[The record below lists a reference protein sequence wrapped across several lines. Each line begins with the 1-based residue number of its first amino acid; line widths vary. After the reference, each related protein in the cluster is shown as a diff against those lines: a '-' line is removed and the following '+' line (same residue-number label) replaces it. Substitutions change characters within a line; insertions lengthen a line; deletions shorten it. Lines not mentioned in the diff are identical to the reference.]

1 MLTLNRIPTLFVIFL
16 LVTSKILAQTA
27 INLKTDDQVKP
38 SGITNPN
45 PLFSWEIKLPLKTSK
60 QSGYQIIVSSTEA
73 NLKKNLGDIWD
84 TKKVISTQTSSI
96 EYRGKLLE
104 TNKKYFW
111 KVKLWNE
118 KAKAMAWS
126 LPTNFQMGNLE
137 KLVWTANWIGKIDT
151 EKKGIK
157 ALDFQKE
164 FKLAKRATKIK
175 VYTSGLG
182 SYYLTINGK
191 KVGNNLLATGLNKN
205 TDSLFYD
212 TYEIDPELVSPGTN
226 FISASVGNGFWGSGQ
241 ASIPGTILSE
251 GPNRLL
257 FQLEFTFYD
266 GSIQTVVSDATW
278 QVKNS
283 ATVASSIY
291 SGETYDGQLEYS
303 KDWKNADILDEIT
316 NKITIFEAGV
326 AKGKEK
332 AVEFSSKNKTL
343 FPNKNKPVIL
353 KEELKAISVKSPK
366 KNQYVFDFGKT
377 ITGFVKLS
385 VEGKAD
391 KEVEITF
398 SETLDKKGFVDQ
410 STMKIKPKD
419 VYILKG
425 YSTEVWEPKFTFHKF
440 RYAQISGYSGK
451 ADINSLIAKV
461 LENSPQ

>member
-1 MLTLNRIPTLFVIFL
+1 MHFKNILGFVFCIFL
-16 LVTSKILAQTA
+16 VNKSLFSQTA
-27 INLKTDDQVKP
+27 INLKTEDLVKP
-38 SGITNPN
+38 TGLTTPN
-45 PLFSWEIKLPLKTSK
+45 PLLSWELKLPTKTTK
-60 QSGYQIIVSSTEA
+60 QSGYQIIVASSEA

-84 TKKVISTQTSSI
+84 TKKVVSNQTSLF
-96 EYRGKLLE
+96 EYKGKTLE

-118 KAKAMAWS
+118 KAKPMAWS

-175 VYTSGLG
+175 VFASGFG

-191 KVGNNLLATGLNKN
+191 KVGNNLLATGLSKKA
-205 TDSLFYD
+205 DSLFYD

-226 FISASVGNGFWGSGQ
+226 FISASVGNGYWGSGN
-241 ASIPGTILSE
+241 ATISGTILSD

-266 GSIQTVVSDATW
+266 GSTQTVVSDATW

-291 SGETYDGQLEYS
+291 GGETYDGQLEYS
-303 KDWKNADILDEIT
+303 KDWKNADILDET
-316 NKITIFEAGV
+316 VNKITIFEAGV

-332 AVEFSSKNKTL
+332 TIEFSTKNKTL
-343 FPNKNKPVIL
+343 LPNKNKPISL
-353 KEELKAISVKSPK
+353 KEELEAVSVKSPK

-410 STMKIKPKD
+410 SAMKIKPKD

-451 ADINSLIAKV
+451 ADINSLVAKV
-461 LENSPQ
+461 LENVSQ